1 MTRREFDDVLRQY
14 RNILPKQTIKTLR
27 GQAFSGDVD
36 GAKRGLEKVIR
47 RYRRD
52 YQKNVFKQAHAL
64 ARKLKALDGTRTY
77 AECLSKGLRIVYR
90 EYVRL

>member
-27 GQAFSGDVD
+27 GQAFAGDVD

-52 YQKNVFKQAHAL
+52 YRKNVFKQAHAI

-77 AECLSKGLRIVYR
+77 AECLSKGLRIAYR

>member
-27 GQAFSGDVD
+27 GQAFSGNVD
-36 GAKRGLEKVIR
+36 GARLGLAKVIW

-52 YQKNVFKQAHAL
+52 YQKNVFKQAHEV
-64 ARKLKALDGTRTY
+64 ARKLKALDGTSTY